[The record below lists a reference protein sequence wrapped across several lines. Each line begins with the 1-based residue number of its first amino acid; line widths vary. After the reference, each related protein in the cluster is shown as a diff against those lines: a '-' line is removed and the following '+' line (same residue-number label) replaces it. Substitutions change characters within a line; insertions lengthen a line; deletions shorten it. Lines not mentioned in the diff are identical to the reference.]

1 MKIQERNWGV
11 RSHESD
17 RPQKF

>member
-11 RSHESD
+11 WS
-17 RPQKF
+17 